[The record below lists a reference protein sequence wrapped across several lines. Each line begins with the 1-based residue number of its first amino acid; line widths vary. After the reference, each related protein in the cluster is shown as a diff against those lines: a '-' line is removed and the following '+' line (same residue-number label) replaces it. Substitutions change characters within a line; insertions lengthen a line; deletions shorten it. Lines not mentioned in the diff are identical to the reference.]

1 MLITDSIHCVWE
13 ANIQLEFPSAV
24 VQWEVSKNN
33 RCDPFPELS
42 MIFFQEIQ
50 QVKSSVKL
58 LKLIDWLCVKSKLM
72 HWAIRLQTAEHD
84 WLSVI
89 LKLRPSDNSVDLFGY
104 LKQIMR
110 CMCAD
115 ARVALNMEKPLGSII
130 WSGFLFQSL
139 SQGRR
144 SFRSKWKSWSKL
156 GR

>member
-24 VQWEVSKNN
+24 VQWEVSKN
-33 RCDPFPELS
+33 RHMWSVSWTLYD
-42 MIFFQEIQ
+42 FFQEIQ
-50 QVKSSVKL
+50 QVKSTVKS
-58 LKLIDWLCVKSKLM
+58 LKLIDWLCVKLKLM
-72 HWAIRLQTAEHD
+72 HWAIRLQTVED
-84 WLSVI
+84 VWLSVI
-89 LKLRPSDNSVDLFGY
+89 LKLRPSNNSVDLFGY